1 MVFPP
6 CLPSQFSCCG
16 VENYMDWYNVIW
28 NASCPNVTDECV
40 PVSCCVEQCTVGNVS
55 SPDVFFDTVSKVW
68 G

>member
-1 MVFPP
+1 
-6 CLPSQFSCCG
+6 
-16 VENYMDWYNVIW
+16 MDWYNVVW

-55 SPDVFFDTVSKVW
+55 SPDVFFNTVSKVW